1 MVGEKEES
9 GYYANMHPL
18 VEAFFAADGL
28 GKGIFFILF
37 SLSILTWSLLLQKIA
52 LCRDCQRAMALFDP
66 RSPILQQNDLYG
78 ALYKTYQASKKDHSQ
93 SDMLL
98 SSKRRELRKGLE
110 KGMFLLPTVA
120 SLSPFLGLLGTVWG
134 ILLTFY
140 ELRHGVVAQGNTA
153 VMGGLATALGTTVVG
168 LIVAIP
174 ALISY
179 NYLRAQIRSL
189 SLDMDTFAERLLAK
203 ESHE

>member
-1 MVGEKEES
+1 
-9 GYYANMHPL
+9 MHPL

-37 SLSILTWSLLLQKIA
+37 SLSIVTWSLLLQKMA
-52 LCRDCQRAMALFDP
+52 LCRDCHRAMAQFDP
-66 RSPILQQNDLYG
+66 QSPIMLQNDLYG
-78 ALYKTYQASKKDHSQ
+78 ALYQTYQTSKKERAH

-98 SSKRRELRKGLE
+98 SSKKRELRKGLE
-110 KGMFLLPTVA
+110 KGIFLLPTVA

-189 SLDMDTFAERLLAK
+189 SLDMDNFSERLLARDPY
-203 ESHE
+203 E